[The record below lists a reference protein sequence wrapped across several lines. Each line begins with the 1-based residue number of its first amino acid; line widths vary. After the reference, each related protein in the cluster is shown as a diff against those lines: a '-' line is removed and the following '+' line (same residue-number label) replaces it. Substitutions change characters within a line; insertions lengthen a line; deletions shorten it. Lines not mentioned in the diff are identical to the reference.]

1 MHSTTGRDFPLVACM
16 MCVLNVYVP
25 VTAIVHRLLI
35 GDATAFV
42 HIPPEAY
49 GYEVRLLCSWSW
61 VPPLRCTVWR
71 PWFNRAMRLVY
82 VSPVVLVTPKCRN
95 VLSSICCTPV
105 VLPEQSVAL
114 A

>member
-42 HIPPEAY
+42 HIPPEACR
-49 GYEVRLLCSWSW
+49 YEVRLLCPGVWCHHFAALSGGRGLAGLCVWS
-61 VPPLRCTVWR
+61 VFPSGPGHTQVQ
-71 PWFNRAMRLVY
+71 
-82 VSPVVLVTPKCRN
+82 KCVILHLLHSRRT
-95 VLSSICCTPV
+95 S
-105 VLPEQSVAL
+105 
-114 A
+114 